1 MSKTVKGNGKEADE
15 SQKERQRASV
25 RLNQKNDWK
34 SSVSLRVTI
43 AIIILQQQLFVQSHL
58 LQFLAQFVQLTRQLL
73 TLQLLQDQIL
83 KQH

>member
-1 MSKTVKGNGKEADE
+1 MSKTVKGNGKEADGK
-15 SQKERQRASV
+15 QKERQRALV
-25 RLNQKNDWK
+25 RLSQKNDKK
-34 SSVSLRVTI
+34 SSFSLRVII
-43 AIIILQQQLFVQSHL
+43 AIIILQQQIFVQSHL